1 MRFADSQ
8 PRNVMLFRDVRSAVI
23 SWIVALC
30 AVLGGAPTRTVERD
44 QTDSQSQIS
53 ANHGA
58 AQIAAR
64 RGCESLE
71 RNRISSPAVIAPS
84 FAWLSPPRVAFEASR
99 ILVSRPF
106 VSLVFSRSSRGPPV
120 G

>member
-1 MRFADSQ
+1 
-8 PRNVMLFRDVRSAVI
+8 MLFSDVRSAVI

-30 AVLGGAPTRTVERD
+30 AVLGGAPTRTGASD
-44 QTDSQSQIS
+44 QSDSQSQIS
-53 ANHGA
+53 ASHGV
-58 AQIAAR
+58 AQIVAR
-64 RGCESLE
+64 RGSESPE
-71 RNRISSPAVIAPS
+71 RNRLSSPAVIAPS
-84 FAWLSPPRVAFEASR
+84 FVWLAPPRDAFEASQ